1 MKLRVTNL
9 MLPDSMQARHEQVS
23 IWWGEARVFFE
34 PSANYEEPELHHE
47 EYVHV
52 DANGAILRKGAP

>member
-1 MKLRVTNL
+1 